1 MNQDEKELCLKI
13 AKDKDVKAAFGGAS
27 NAYSKICQA
36 QKDSGIEKM
45 HLPEPWNGKLSA
57 AKIMF
62 ISSNPSIDKDEE
74 YPTEDWDDEK
84 ICGFFENRFKN
95 GKKTAGGE
103 KVTKAV
109 SFWTGLIKY
118 TNWISEEE
126 GLEIHEICK
135 ERKNYKKYY
144 AELNEVIVSTEIVH
158 CKSQKE
164 KGVADCEEDSHE
176 KWTEEIVNLF
186 TGKVIVLFGKYAK
199 SHAEEIK
206 KYQHVKENGIKVL
219 CLSHPNARGLNDDAR
234 IKEIETQL
242 RLVAE
247 K

>member
-1 MNQDEKELCLKI
+1 MNQAEQKLCLKI

-36 QKDSGIEKM
+36 QKDSGIKNM
-45 HLPEPWNGKLSA
+45 HLPEPWNGKLSE

-118 TNWISEEE
+118 TNWISKEAD
-126 GLEIHEICK
+126 LKIPEICK
-135 ERKNYKKYY
+135 EHRNYKKYY
-144 AELNEVIVSTEIVH
+144 AELNDRIVSTEIVH
-158 CKSQKE
+158 CKSEKE
-164 KGVADCEEDSHE
+164 KGVAACEKDSHK

-206 KYQHVKENGIKVL
+206 KYPRVKENEIKVL
-219 CLSHPNARGLNDDAR
+219 CLSHPNARGLKAADR
-234 IKEIETQL
+234 IDEIQKELQ
-242 RLVAE
+242 
-247 K
+247 KS